1 MAFCIEKTHPSSFF
15 SQSEASASLGRVDD
29 VIRMECD
36 QSATRASPSPIIHQS
51 ATSDVIGVKG
61 QVDDEGMG
69 LRRCGR
75 GGGGQGQGEGQ
86 GARGWRARGGVG
98 PQMGTAEGNAA
109 RAAGS
114 GGMRGRRRRRARGP
128 AGARGDGARA
138 AVGARRWEPQRGTRR
153 GRRAAAACAGV
164 GGGGRGGR
172 RACPGMARALA
183 RAVGEEKLRFGSV
196 SSNPGRGGKIFF
208 CFWFWRRD
216 NFFSGRGE

>member
-75 GGGGQGQGEGQ
+75 GGRGQGEGQ
-86 GARGWRARGGVG
+86 GARRRGPADGNRRGERGAGGGQRRYARAAAAAGAGASGRAGGWRARGGGG

-114 GGMRGRRRRRARGP
+114 GGVRGRRRRRARGP
-128 AGARGDGARA
+128 AGVPGDGARFS
-138 AVGARRWEPQRGTRR
+138 ARCG
-153 GRRAAAACAGV
+153 
-164 GGGGRGGR
+164 
-172 RACPGMARALA
+172 
-183 RAVGEEKLRFGSV
+183 
-196 SSNPGRGGKIFF
+196 GGKIKI
-208 CFWFWRRD
+208 W
-216 NFFSGRGE
+216 